1 MKDQHRSFKVIG
13 ALVVAMTIG
22 AFVLISLDRQ
32 SLSDGPFSLSRLY
45 NLGSVQNDVETVNNS
60 TNWDGIEVYYNDDA
74 TCDFERLVRNSKSQL
89 HFAIG
94 NAGAGKEG
102 VIKRTSKWINSKP
115 CSLDLQQG
123 QNIIRIC
130 IIKDAGKSQPSNL
143 QVTRAIKLVETL
155 SDMHNITSARIRYPV
170 NWQI

>member
-32 SLSDGPFSLSRLY
+32 SLSDGPFSLARLY
-45 NLGSVQNDVETVNNS
+45 NLGSVQNDVKTVKNY
-60 TNWDGIEVYYNDDA
+60 TNWDGIEVYYDDGA
-74 TCDFERLVRNSKSQL
+74 TCDLDKLVRNNKSQID
-89 HFAIG
+89 FAIG
-94 NAGAGKEG
+94 NAGSGQEG
-102 VIKRTSKWINSKP
+102 FIKRTAKWINQKP
-115 CSLDLQQG
+115 SSLDLQQG

-130 IIKDAGKSQPSNL
+130 IINDAGKSQPSNL
-143 QVTRAIKLVETL
+143 QVARTTELVELL